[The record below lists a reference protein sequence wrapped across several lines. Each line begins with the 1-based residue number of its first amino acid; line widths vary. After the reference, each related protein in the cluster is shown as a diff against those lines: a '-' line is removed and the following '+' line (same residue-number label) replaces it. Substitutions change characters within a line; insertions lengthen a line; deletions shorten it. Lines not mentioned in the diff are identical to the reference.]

1 MGGVRVRV
9 RVRVRV
15 EISVNPYL
23 RNEPN
28 TTGDTGSTSGLSS
41 CISNPPIPSLLS
53 MASNKANLIKM
64 WNMLSYGAGCNLS
77 IAPWK
82 DPGLRHTYRYFNR
95 LCLSAR
101 MGHRDA
107 LQPITCKA
115 ISGPRVLQ
123 ALVLSARILSPF
135 FAPLSLHFQY

>member
-1 MGGVRVRV
+1 
-9 RVRVRV
+9 
-15 EISVNPYL
+15 
-23 RNEPN
+23 
-28 TTGDTGSTSGLSS
+28 
-41 CISNPPIPSLLS
+41 
-53 MASNKANLIKM
+53 MASNKANLTKTWSIL
-64 WNMLSYGAGCNLS
+64 NYGACCNLS
-77 IAPWK
+77 SLPWK
-82 DPGLRHTYRYFNR
+82 DPGLRHAYCQFNR